1 VTEATG
7 RRTSIDPRIR
17 ARRIAVQRDVGRQ
30 RLRRLLLT
38 LGAAAVVA
46 AAWGTTRSPLLDV
59 DHVEVT
65 GATNSGDGAVR
76 SASGIEPGSVLLTVP
91 LGRAAERIA
100 ALPWV
105 QTVDVERQ
113 WPGTVAITVTE
124 RRPIAY
130 LPASAGVVLVDGEAR
145 QLARLDAPPPG
156 LLRLDVPPVRP
167 RPGEPAPGKFRAVL
181 DLAATLPSVLAD
193 RIVALRPEP
202 DGSVSGTVLLRDG
215 GQAALLL
222 GTPTQAGAKWL
233 ALATILEEADPAR
246 LATIDLRVPGAPA
259 LTRR

>member
-38 LGAAAVVA
+38 FGAGAVVA
-46 AAWGTTRSPLLDV
+46 AAWGSTRSPLLDV
-59 DHVEVT
+59 DHIEVA
-65 GATNSGDGAVR
+65 GATNSGVDVIQA
-76 SASGIEPGSVLLTVP
+76 ASGIQPGSVLLTVP
-91 LGRAAERIA
+91 LGRAADRIA

-130 LPASAGVVLVDGEAR
+130 LPAAKGVVLVDGEAR
-145 QLARLDAPPPG
+145 QLAVVDAPPPG
-156 LLRLDVPPVRP
+156 LLRLDVAAVRP
-167 RPGEPAPGKFRAVL
+167 QPGKPAPGKFRAVL
-181 DLAATLPSVLAD
+181 ELAATVPSVLAD

-202 DGSVSGTVLLRDG
+202 DGSVSGTVRLRDG
-215 GQAALLL
+215 GESALLL
-222 GTPTQAGAKWL
+222 GAPTQTGAKWL
-233 ALATILEEADPAR
+233 ALATVLDEADPAR